1 MNMMQKM
8 ERTPPAAHAIPSL
21 ESKVSAEEWQT
32 RVDLAATYRLVA
44 MYGWDDMIFTHISA
58 RVPGPEHHFLINP
71 YGLLFEEITASSLVK
86 IDIDGNKVVDSPYP
100 VNPAGFT
107 IHSALHMNRDDA
119 HCVIHLHTDDG
130 VAVSAQED
138 GLLPLDQHAMT
149 VTGDI
154 AYHDYEGI
162 ALDLD
167 ERERLVADLGPTKHV
182 MMLRNH
188 GTLTLGK
195 SCADAFMRM
204 YYLERSCTMQV
215 RALSG
220 GMKWNRVNQ
229 GVAEKTAAQGA
240 MAFDG
245 WMGALAWPALLR
257 NLDRL
262 DPSYKH

>member
-1 MNMMQKM
+1 MNTM
-8 ERTPPAAHAIPSL
+8 EKFEMRAPAAHKIESL
-21 ESKVSAEEWQT
+21 EGKVSDEEWKL

-44 MYGWDDMIFTHISA
+44 MYGCDDMIFTHISA

-86 IDIDGNKVVDSPYP
+86 IDIDGNKVQETPYP

-130 VAVSAQED
+130 VAVAAQED
-138 GLLPLDQHAMT
+138 GLLPLDQHAMM
-149 VTGDI
+149 VLGDV

-167 ERERLVADLGPTKHV
+167 ERDRLVADIGTDKHV

-204 YYLERSCTMQV
+204 YYLERACTMQV
-215 RALSG
+215 RALAG
-220 GMKWNRVNQ
+220 GTKPNLPNQ
-229 GVAEKTAAQGA
+229 GVPEKTAAQGA
-240 MAFDG
+240 MAFEG
-245 WMGALAWPALLR
+245 LLGALAWPALLR
-257 NLDRL
+257 KLDRL
-262 DPSYKH
+262 DAGFRH

>member
-1 MNMMQKM
+1 MYATKNLDV
-8 ERTPPAAHAIPSL
+8 RAPANHEIESL
-21 ESKVSAEEWQT
+21 EGKVGAEEWKL

-86 IDIDGNKVVDSPYP
+86 IDMDGRKVADSPYP

-130 VAVSAQED
+130 VAVSAQEN

-149 VTGDI
+149 LLGDI

-167 ERERLVADLGPTKHV
+167 ERDRLVNDLGAQKHV

-188 GTLTLGK
+188 GTLTLGR
-195 SCADAFMRM
+195 SCPDAFMRM
-204 YYLERSCTMQV
+204 YYLERACTMQV
-215 RALSG
+215 RALAG
-220 GMKWNRVNQ
+220 GVKWNKVNQ
-229 GVAEKTAAQGA
+229 GVEEKTAGQGA
-240 MAFDG
+240 MAFEG
-245 WMGALAWPALLR
+245 LLSSLAWPALLR
-257 NLDRL
+257 KLDRI